1 MEERDD
7 QVANDRAPEGIGDQP
22 GQVGPAIDELSPECG
37 ARDLDIEAQS
47 QGGGKPRPYYTL
59 QGCTGLFE
67 RETQS
72 QGGGKP
78 RPYYT
83 LQGCTGLFERETQHV
98 TISNFRPDT
107 IKMDST

>member
-7 QVANDRAPEGIGDQP
+7 QVANDRAPESIGDQP

-47 QGGGKPRPYYTL
+47 QGGGKPRLYYTL

-67 RETQS
+67 RETLS
-72 QGGGKP
+72 QGGACP
-78 RPYYT
+78 RPGRVFLFQKDPYSLARYRKRNT
-83 LQGCTGLFERETQHV
+83 LPGRG
-98 TISNFRPDT
+98 
-107 IKMDST
+107 